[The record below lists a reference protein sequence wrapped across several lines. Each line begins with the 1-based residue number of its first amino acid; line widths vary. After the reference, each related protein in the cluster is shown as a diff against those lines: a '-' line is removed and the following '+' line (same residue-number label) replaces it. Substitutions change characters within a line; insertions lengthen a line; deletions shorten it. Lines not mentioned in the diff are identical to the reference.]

1 MLCNIFCSQAAS
13 IHASHT
19 EKESLKLTSTIAEKP
34 YHAPYA
40 RVSSLEDPCTGNSE
54 YGKAPSSSLQ
64 TDSAGTETIK
74 AHVSG
79 LKSLKLEEI
88 PEAME
93 KPHTKESSKGFR
105 RLLKFGRKSHT
116 AGECN
121 AETSHVSL
129 NGSKTDDNAASSS
142 EGKSNYT
149 FSLAFSE

>member
-1 MLCNIFCSQAAS
+1 LLCIIFCSQAAS
-13 IHASHT
+13 VHASHA
-19 EKESLKLTSTIAEKP
+19 EKESPKLTSTIVEKP

-54 YGKAPSSSLQ
+54 YGKAPASSV

-88 PEAME
+88 PEALE

-116 AGECN
+116 TGERN
-121 AETSHVSL
+121 AELNHVSL

-149 FSLAFSE
+149 FAPAFSE